1 MCKRCVSKKSFTF
14 KQKYFHTKLSKSDLS
29 ENQENICAS
38 EAKKIAKI
46 SEWVWI
52 RLTGVV
58 AGAHDSCFGS
68 MFFFV
73 SDSDMICY
81 G

>member
-29 ENQENICAS
+29 ENRENICAS

-46 SEWVWI
+46 SE
-52 RLTGVV
+52 
-58 AGAHDSCFGS
+58 
-68 MFFFV
+68 
-73 SDSDMICY
+73 
-81 G
+81 

>member
-1 MCKRCVSKKSFTF
+1 MST
-14 KQKYFHTKLSKSDLS
+14 SDLS
-29 ENQENICAS
+29 ENWENICAS
-38 EAKKIAKI
+38 EVQKIAKI
-46 SEWVWI
+46 LEWVWI

-58 AGAHDSCFGS
+58 AGAHDSRFVS

-73 SDSDMICY
+73 SESDMICY

>member
-1 MCKRCVSKKSFTF
+1 M
-14 KQKYFHTKLSKSDLS
+14 SKSDLS
-29 ENQENICAS
+29 ENRENICAS

-46 SEWVWI
+46 LEWVRI

>member
-1 MCKRCVSKKSFTF
+1 MQVKNHPLLNKNIFI
-14 KQKYFHTKLSKSDLS
+14 KLSKSDLS

-38 EAKKIAKI
+38 EAKKIANI
-46 SEWVWI
+46 LEWVWI